1 MPVLRSINL
10 GKTVIGLSVR
20 PASLRTEEATVRLPS
35 LRQPARGYMTGP
47 SGSTRGSTEERILTT
62 AASLFAQFGYNGVST
77 REIASSA
84 EVNEVTIYRHYPRKR
99 DLYVAVLG
107 AELLR
112 VQLRGELLT
121 RLAEAQNGRTA
132 LACTFELIST
142 TLQQQPQ
149 LLRLLQYSAL
159 ELSDD
164 LDPLLRRHLGEL
176 VEVVARYMEPWIQ
189 RGELRAVNAK
199 TLVLTLIAIV
209 LSRGPL
215 RRVFLG
221 DVANLNSLFETYSE
235 FCLA

>member
-1 MPVLRSINL
+1 
-10 GKTVIGLSVR
+10 
-20 PASLRTEEATVRLPS
+20 
-35 LRQPARGYMTGP
+35 MTGP

-77 REIASSA
+77 REIASTA
-84 EVNEVTIYRHYPRKR
+84 EVNEVTIYRHFPRKR
-99 DLYVAVLG
+99 DLYVAVLA
-107 AELLR
+107 AELQR

-132 LACTFELIST
+132 LACTFELIAT
-142 TLQQQPQ
+142 TLQQPQ
-149 LLRLLQYSAL
+149 LLRLVQYSAL
-159 ELSDD
+159 ELGDD

-176 VEVVARYMEPWIQ
+176 VEVVARYLEPWIQ
-189 RGELRAVNAK
+189 RGELRCSNAK

-221 DVANLNSLFETYSE
+221 DAENINSLFETYSE

>member
-1 MPVLRSINL
+1 M
-10 GKTVIGLSVR
+10 
-20 PASLRTEEATVRLPS
+20 
-35 LRQPARGYMTGP
+35 
-47 SGSTRGSTEERILTT
+47 SGSSGSARGSTEERILTT

-77 REIASSA
+77 REIASAA
-84 EVNEVTIYRHYPRKR
+84 EVNEVTIYRHY
-99 DLYVAVLG
+99 LYLAVLG
-107 AELLR
+107 AELQR
-112 VQLRGELLT
+112 VHLRGELLT
-121 RLAEAQNGRTA
+121 RLAEAQNGRVA
-132 LACTFELIST
+132 LGCTFELIAT
-142 TLQQQPQ
+142 TLQRQPQ

-176 VEVVARYMEPWIQ
+176 LEVVARYLEPWIQ

-215 RRVFLG
+215 RRVFLN
-221 DVANLNSLFETYSE
+221 DAENLNSLFETYSE

>member
-1 MPVLRSINL
+1 MSAP
-10 GKTVIGLSVR
+10 
-20 PASLRTEEATVRLPS
+20 P
-35 LRQPARGYMTGP
+35 
-47 SGSTRGSTEERILTT
+47 GSTKSSTEERILTT

-77 REIASSA
+77 REIASA
-84 EVNEVTIYRHYPRKR
+84 AQVNEVTIYRHFPRKR
-99 DLYVAVLG
+99 DLYLAVLG
-107 AELLR
+107 AELQR

-132 LACTFELIST
+132 LACTFELIAT

-149 LLRLLQYSAL
+149 LVRLLQYSAL

-176 VEVVARYMEPWIQ
+176 VEIMARYVDPWIQ
-189 RGELRAVNAK
+189 RGELRCSSAK
-199 TLVLTLIAIV
+199 TLVLTLVAIV

-215 RRVFLG
+215 RRVFAG
-221 DVANLNSLFETYSE
+221 EADSLNSLFETYTE